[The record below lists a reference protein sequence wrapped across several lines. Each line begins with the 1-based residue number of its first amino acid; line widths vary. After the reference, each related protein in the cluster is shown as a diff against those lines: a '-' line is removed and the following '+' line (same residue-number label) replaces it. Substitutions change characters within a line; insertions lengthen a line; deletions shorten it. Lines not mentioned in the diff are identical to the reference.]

1 MNCGYAPLMKPL
13 GSNALIAAGGALAL
27 ILLIA
32 AVWATSMS
40 TPTQLA
46 LTGLLVLIAVGI
58 LAVGVP
64 RGTSDQRAPVD
75 QDADQRDRMQDRV
88 P

>member
-1 MNCGYAPLMKPL
+1 M
-13 GSNALIAAGGALAL
+13 IAAGGALAL

-32 AVWATSMS
+32 AVWVTSMS

-46 LTGLLVLIAVGI
+46 LTALLLLIAVGI
-58 LAVGVP
+58 LAVGAP
-64 RGTSDQRAPVD
+64 RDSSAQRAPVD
-75 QDADQRDRMQDRV
+75 QDADQRDRMQDQV